1 MSRGAAGPYLSSM
14 ELKGG
19 AAVVTGASRGI
30 GRAVAEALAKE
41 GMRLVI
47 GGRDPGRL
55 EEAARALGGDVET
68 VAGDV
73 GDEAVASRLVETAV
87 ARFGRL
93 DVVVNN
99 AGIGHHGRLEDMDPA
114 EFDRVY
120 RTNVRGPF
128 LVMKAAIP
136 VMRRQKRGTLVSLAS
151 LAGRN
156 PVPMRAAYAATK
168 WAMIGL
174 SRSVLQEVR
183 KEGIRVII
191 LEPGST
197 LTEFG
202 HDPSKMAQAEKLV
215 RPEDVAAVLV
225 AALKLP
231 DRATVSEIEIRP
243 TDPPA

>member
-1 MSRGAAGPYLSSM
+1 MD
-14 ELKGG
+14 LKG
-19 AAVVTGASRGI
+19 ASAVVTGASRGI
-30 GRAVAEALAKE
+30 GRAIAEAFARQ

-47 GGRDPGRL
+47 GGLAADRL
-55 EEAARALGGDVET
+55 EEAARDLRTAGAQVET

-73 GDEAVASRLVETAV
+73 GEEAVAARLVETA
-87 ARFGRL
+87 AGRFGRL

-99 AGIGHHGRLEDMDPA
+99 AGIGHHGRLEDMDPS

-136 VMRRQKRGTLVSLAS
+136 VMRRQKGGTLVSLAS

-156 PVPMRAAYAATK
+156 PVPMRSAYAATK

-183 KEGIRVII
+183 KDGIRVII

-202 HDPSKMAQAEKLV
+202 HDPAKMAQAEKLV

-225 AALKLP
+225 SALQLP

>member
-1 MSRGAAGPYLSSM
+1 MD
-14 ELKGG
+14 LKNGT
-19 AAVVTGASRGI
+19 AIVTGASKGI
-30 GRAVAEALAKE
+30 GRAIAEALAKE

-47 GGRDPGRL
+47 GARSAGPL
-55 EEAARALGGDVET
+55 EEAARAIGGEIET
-68 VAGDV
+68 VAGDI
-73 GDEAVASRLVETAV
+73 GDEEVASRLVKTAV
-87 ARFGRL
+87 RRFGHL

-99 AGIGHHGRLEDMDPA
+99 AGIGHQGRLEDMDPA

-128 LVMKAAIP
+128 LLMKAAIP
-136 VMRRQKRGTLVSLAS
+136 LMRGKGGTLVTLAS
-151 LAGRN
+151 LAGKN
-156 PVPMRAAYAATK
+156 PVPNRAAYAASK

-183 KEGIRVII
+183 KDGIRVII

-202 HDPSKMAQAEKLV
+202 HDAAKMAQAEKLV

-225 AALKLP
+225 SALKLP
-231 DRATVSEIEIRP
+231 ARATVSEIEIRP

>member
-1 MSRGAAGPYLSSM
+1 MD
-14 ELKGG
+14 LKNGT
-19 AAVVTGASRGI
+19 AVVTGASKGI
-30 GRAVAEALAKE
+30 GRAIAEALAKE

-47 GGRDPGRL
+47 GARSAGPL
-55 EEAARALGGDVET
+55 QETARALGGEVET

-73 GDEAVASRLVETAV
+73 GDEAVAARLVETSV
-87 ARFGRL
+87 RRFGRL
-93 DVVVNN
+93 DLVVNN

-128 LVMKAAIP
+128 LLMKAAIP
-136 VMRRQKRGTLVSLAS
+136 VMRRQQGGTLVTLAS
-151 LAGRN
+151 LAGKN
-156 PVPMRAAYAATK
+156 PVPNRAAYAASK

-183 KEGIRVII
+183 KDGIRVII

-202 HDPSKMAQAEKLV
+202 HDAAKMAQAEKLV
-215 RPEDVAAVLV
+215 RPEDVASVLV
-225 AALKLP
+225 SALKLP
-231 DRATVSEIEIRP
+231 ARATVSEIEIRP
-243 TDPPA
+243 TDPPT

>member
-1 MSRGAAGPYLSSM
+1 M
-14 ELKGG
+14 ELRGS
-19 AAVVTGASRGI
+19 AAVITGASRGI
-30 GRAVAEALAKE
+30 GRAIAEALGRE

-47 GGRDPGRL
+47 GGLAPDRL
-55 EEAARALGGDVET
+55 EEAARSLRAAGAQVES
-68 VAGDV
+68 VPGDV
-73 GDEAVASRLVETAV
+73 GDEAVAARLIETA
-87 ARFGRL
+87 AGRFGRV

-99 AGIGHHGRLEDMDPA
+99 AGIGHHGRLEDMDPS
-114 EFDRVY
+114 EFDRVC
-120 RTNVRGPF
+120 RTNLRGPF
-128 LVMKAAIP
+128 LLMKAAIP
-136 VMRRQKRGTLVSLAS
+136 VMRRQKSGTLVSLAS

-156 PVPMRAAYAATK
+156 PVPLRSAYAATK

-183 KEGIRVII
+183 KDGIRVII

-202 HDPSKMAQAEKLV
+202 HDPGKMAQAEKLV

-225 AALKLP
+225 ASLKLP

-243 TDPPA
+243 TDPPS

>member
-1 MSRGAAGPYLSSM
+1 MDLRNGV
-14 ELKGG
+14 
-19 AAVVTGASRGI
+19 AVVTGASRGI
-30 GRAVAEALAKE
+30 GRAIAEALAKE
-41 GMRLVI
+41 GMRLVL
-47 GGRDPGRL
+47 GARTPGPL
-55 EEAARALGGDVET
+55 EEAARALGGETAT

-73 GDEAVASRLVETAV
+73 GDESVASRLIETAV
-87 ARFGRL
+87 GRFGRL

-99 AGIGHHGRLEDMDPA
+99 AGIGHHGRLEDMEPA

-128 LVMKAAIP
+128 LLMKAAIP
-136 VMRRQKRGTLVSLAS
+136 VMRRQKSGTLVSLAS

-156 PVPMRAAYAATK
+156 PVPMRSAYAATK

-183 KEGIRVII
+183 KDGIRVII

-202 HDPSKMAQAEKLV
+202 HDPAKMAQAEKLV

-243 TDPPA
+243 TDPPT

>member
-1 MSRGAAGPYLSSM
+1 MDLR
-14 ELKGG
+14 GG
-19 AAVVTGASRGI
+19 AAVITGAGRGI
-30 GRAVAEALAKE
+30 GRAIAEALGRE

-47 GGRDPGRL
+47 GGRAPDRL
-55 EEAARALGGDVET
+55 EEAARSLRVAGAQVES
-68 VAGDV
+68 VPGDV
-73 GDEAVASRLVETAV
+73 GDEAVAARLIETA
-87 ARFGRL
+87 AGRFGRV

-99 AGIGHHGRLEDMDPA
+99 AGIGHHGRLEDMDPS
-114 EFDRVY
+114 EFDRVC
-120 RTNVRGPF
+120 RTNLRGPF
-128 LVMKAAIP
+128 LLMKAAIP
-136 VMRRQKRGTLVSLAS
+136 VMRRQKSGTLVSLAS

-156 PVPMRAAYAATK
+156 PVPMRSAYAATK

-183 KEGIRVII
+183 KDGIRVII

-202 HDPSKMAQAEKLV
+202 HDPGKMAQAEKLV

-243 TDPPA
+243 TDPPS

>member
-1 MSRGAAGPYLSSM
+1 MD
-14 ELKGG
+14 LKGA

-30 GRAVAEALAKE
+30 GRAIADALARE
-41 GMRLVI
+41 GMRLVL
-47 GGRDPGRL
+47 GARTAGPLD
-55 EEAARALGGDVET
+55 EAARALGGEVET
-68 VAGDV
+68 VVGDV
-73 GDEAVASRLVETAV
+73 GDEAVASRLVETATR
-87 ARFGRL
+87 RFGRL

-136 VMRRQKRGTLVSLAS
+136 VMRRQKSGTLVSLAS

-156 PVPMRAAYAATK
+156 PVPMRSAYAATK

-183 KEGIRVII
+183 KDGIRVII

-202 HDPSKMAQAEKLV
+202 HDAAKMAQAEKLV

-225 AALKLP
+225 SALKLP
-231 DRATVSEIEIRP
+231 ARATVSEIEIRP
-243 TDPPA
+243 TDPPS

>member
-1 MSRGAAGPYLSSM
+1 M
-14 ELKGG
+14 ELKEGV
-19 AAVVTGASRGI
+19 AVVTGASRGI
-30 GRAVAEALAKE
+30 GRAIAEALARE
-41 GMRLVI
+41 GMRLVVN
-47 GGRDPGRL
+47 GLAPDRL
-55 EEAARALGGDVET
+55 DEAARALRSGGAQVEA
-68 VAGDV
+68 VPGDV
-73 GDEAVASRLVETAV
+73 GDEAVAARLVETA
-87 ARFGRL
+87 AGRFGRV

-128 LVMKAAIP
+128 LLMKAAIP

-183 KEGIRVII
+183 KDGIRVII

-202 HDPSKMAQAEKLV
+202 HDPAKMAQAEKLV

-225 AALKLP
+225 SALKLP

-243 TDPPA
+243 TDPPG